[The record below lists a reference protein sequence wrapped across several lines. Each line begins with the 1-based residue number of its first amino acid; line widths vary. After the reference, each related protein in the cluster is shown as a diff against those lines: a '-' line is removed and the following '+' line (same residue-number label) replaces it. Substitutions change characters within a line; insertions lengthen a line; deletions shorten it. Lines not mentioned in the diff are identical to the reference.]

1 MTACISRPEIMSSA
15 VVFWKSAI
23 LSVSAWISSVNICT
37 GMTSLSTL
45 LSRTGWGETLESALA
60 MTFSFPFR
68 YSTYEQSLYS
78 HTSSDEIFQ
87 GQRQHSTA
95 LSLSLSLSL
104 NTVALSQWGFLMHR
118 QLVCHLETKLHLSL
132 SWMHLTG
139 RHLSFMYQNM
149 HVLVPLWF
157 LSWLVQ
163 MLLVVISPMR
173 KQHLYGT
180 VLLVGLSNLLS
191 LGENDWDGSLNQ
203 DSLYLL
209 RIYLIPMWSEITT
222 KERTVESWRQT
233 SHHWKWDN

>member
-1 MTACISRPEIMSSA
+1 MTACINRPEIMSSA

-37 GMTSLSTL
+37 WRLCL
-45 LSRTGWGETLESALA
+45 PCFHVLA
-60 MTFSFPFR
+60 EVKLWKVHWLWRSPSPSGIQCTNSHCIAIQVVMKSFKGKDN
-68 YSTYEQSLYS
+68 TQ
-78 HTSSDEIFQ
+78 Q
-87 GQRQHSTA
+87 
-95 LSLSLSLSL
+95 LSLSLSL

-118 QLVCHLETKLHLSL
+118 QLVCHRETKLHLSL

-173 KQHLYGT
+173 KQHLYGA

-222 KERTVESWRQT
+222 KERTVKSWRQT

>member
-1 MTACISRPEIMSSA
+1 MTAYISRPEIMSSA

-68 YSTYEQSLYS
+68 YSMYEQSLYS

-95 LSLSLSLSL
+95 LSLSLSL

-203 DSLYLL
+203 DNLYLL

-222 KERTVESWRQT
+222 KERTVKSWRQT

>member
-68 YSTYEQSLYS
+68 YSMYEQSLYS

-95 LSLSLSLSL
+95 LSLSLSL
-104 NTVALSQWGFLMHR
+104 NTVALSQWGFLMHG

-139 RHLSFMYQNM
+139 RHLSFTCQNM
-149 HVLVPLWF
+149 
-157 LSWLVQ
+157 
-163 MLLVVISPMR
+163 
-173 KQHLYGT
+173 
-180 VLLVGLSNLLS
+180 
-191 LGENDWDGSLNQ
+191 
-203 DSLYLL
+203 
-209 RIYLIPMWSEITT
+209 
-222 KERTVESWRQT
+222 
-233 SHHWKWDN
+233 

>member
-1 MTACISRPEIMSSA
+1 MTACINRPDIMSSA
-15 VVFWKSAI
+15 VVCWKSAI
-23 LSVSAWISSVNICT
+23 LSVSAWTSSVNIYT

-68 YSTYEQSLYS
+68 FSMYEQSLYS

-95 LSLSLSLSL
+95 LSLSLCL

-118 QLVCHLETKLHLSL
+118 QLACHLETKLRLSL

-139 RHLSFMYQNM
+139 RYLSFMYQSM
-149 HVLVPLWF
+149 HVLVPWWF

-173 KQHLYGT
+173 KQHLSGT

-191 LGENDWDGSLNQ
+191 LGENDWDGSLNK
-203 DSLYLL
+203 DSLYFL

-222 KERTVESWRQT
+222 KEWTVESWRQT
-233 SHHWKWDN
+233 SLHWKWDN